1 MFAPRGLLRR
11 LKAICEQHGI
21 LLIADE
27 IQSGFCRTGEMF
39 AVQHDG
45 IAPDIMII
53 AKSMGAGMPI
63 SGVVGRAE
71 IMDAPPPG
79 TLGGTYSG
87 NPVACAAALAVL
99 YLFAKEDYAA
109 RSRENCHVVT
119 RPFLNLQELYP
130 IIAC

>member
-1 MFAPRGLLRR
+1 MLFV
-11 LKAICEQHGI
+11 
-21 LLIADE
+21 ADE
-27 IQSGFCRTGEMF
+27 IQSGFCRTGKMF
-39 AVQHDG
+39 AVEHDG
-45 IAPDIMII
+45 VEPDLVII

-99 YLFAKEDYAA
+99 DLFAKEDYAA
-109 RSRENCHVVT
+109 RSREIGHVVT
-119 RPFLNLQELYP
+119 RRFLNLQERYP
-130 IIAC
+130 IVSHVRGLGGMGTI